1 MKNLKLIITLASIL
15 LVVSAAVVAV
25 VIFQEELLKLF
36 RTGVDTC
43 KQLISKKKE
52 EYDDFADV

>member
-43 KQLISKKKE
+43 KQFLGKKKE